1 MDVIMTL
8 DFNFPD
14 PSAPPEVY
22 PYESSDE
29 EVDAISDPE
38 TKLAARRKKAIYK
51 RMLALDKHVLDLLKQ
66 AETASVIPLITG
78 DEEEVARNQQLAASM
93 MLAVCHIQLH
103 RRQAFP
109 EVALFSRKMC
119 GLPKAEATSVTST
132 PQQLTP
138 YTDPAAASWS
148 QNGSAV
154 GSTRST
160 AYGTD
165 ALKPSGA
172 IRKQMG
178 DPSSAASVNGS
189 ERAQSSIQGYH
200 PNQTVNTSQDSSF
213 EAPFEG
219 VLWDPAIYPNN
230 FPTPWF
236 AMPQGAAA
244 LYQPLQDE
252 PAFLPDMGGVFTAET
267 GYIGRPL
274 AGFSQQAPLE
284 ADSQGIPET
293 PPKPPP
299 KTHKAWGVDV
309 NRSPAPSTATEEANG
324 ENDET
329 TSAVVVGP
337 DGPFAPGIS
346 LSRCATAAHSIVRL
360 EVLHRSAA
368 LALWKGPPKWMP
380 FCACGLVSGAYAFRE
395 CR

>member
-1 MDVIMTL
+1 MTL

-29 EVDAISDPE
+29 DVEAIADSDG
-38 TKLAARRKKAIYK
+38 KLAARRKKAIYK
-51 RMLALDKHVLDLLKQ
+51 RMLAIDKHVLDLLKQ

-119 GLPKAEATSVTST
+119 GLPKAEAASNMTST
-132 PQQLTP
+132 PQQMTP
-138 YTDPAAASWS
+138 YTDPLVAPS
-148 QNGSAV
+148 QSGGSTV
-154 GSTRST
+154 GSSRST
-160 AYGTD
+160 TYGTD
-165 ALKPSGA
+165 ALKTA
-172 IRKQMG
+172 ATVRKQMG
-178 DPSSAASVNGS
+178 DPSNGSVNGS
-189 ERAQSSIQGYH
+189 TRAVSTIQGYH
-200 PNQTVNTSQDSSF
+200 PEQQSAPEASF
-213 EAPFEG
+213 EVPFEG
-219 VLWDPAIYPNN
+219 VLWDPAIYPHN

-236 AMPQGAAA
+236 AMQQGAAA

-267 GYIGRPL
+267 GYIGKPL
-274 AGFSQQAPLE
+274 QGFSQQAVPE
-284 ADSQGIPET
+284 VASHSQSQSIPET

-309 NRSPAPSTATEEANG
+309 NRSPAPSSSAAADDTNSEI
-324 ENDET
+324 DEPA
-329 TSAVVVGP
+329 SAVVVGP

-380 FCACGLVSGAYAFRE
+380 FCACGLVSGAYAFCE
-395 CR
+395 